1 MLQMS
6 FYNGTLDRRMLSLT
20 VHVWSNQALPIPTF
34 TVRPPAAFT
43 AKAVPIEKE
52 KALHII
58 ENESCLDVDET
69 DTEIVLNA
77 YTSNDML

>member
-1 MLQMS
+1 MLKMS
-6 FYNGTLDRRMLSLT
+6 FYNGTLDRTKAKQVVESTDKILKYRLGF
-20 VHVWSNQALPIPTF
+20 AY
-34 TVRPPAAFT
+34 RG

-52 KALHII
+52 KALLII
-58 ENESCLDVDET
+58 ENECCLDVDET

>member
-6 FYNGTLDRRMLSLT
+6 FYNGTLDRTKAKQVVESTDKILKYRLGF
-20 VHVWSNQALPIPTF
+20 AY
-34 TVRPPAAFT
+34 RG

-58 ENESCLDVDET
+58 ENGCCLDVDET

-77 YTSNDML
+77 YTSSDML

>member
-1 MLQMS
+1 MLKMS
-6 FYNGTLDRRMLSLT
+6 FYNGTLDRTKAKQVVESTDKILKYRLGF
-20 VHVWSNQALPIPTF
+20 AY
-34 TVRPPAAFT
+34 RG

-58 ENESCLDVDET
+58 ENECCLDVDET

-77 YTSNDML
+77 YTSSDML

>member
-6 FYNGTLDRRMLSLT
+6 FYNGTLDRTKAKRVVESTDKILKYRLGF
-20 VHVWSNQALPIPTF
+20 AY
-34 TVRPPAAFT
+34 RG

-58 ENESCLDVDET
+58 ENECCLDVDET

>member
-1 MLQMS
+1 MLKMS
-6 FYNGTLDRRMLSLT
+6 FYNGTLDRTKAKRVVESTDKILKYRLGF
-20 VHVWSNQALPIPTF
+20 AY
-34 TVRPPAAFT
+34 RG
-43 AKAVPIEKE
+43 AKAIPIEKE

-58 ENESCLDVDET
+58 ENECCLDVDET

>member
-1 MLQMS
+1 MLKMS
-6 FYNGTLDRRMLSLT
+6 FYNGTLDRTKAKQVVESTDKILKYRLGF
-20 VHVWSNQALPIPTF
+20 AY
-34 TVRPPAAFT
+34 RG
-43 AKAVPIEKE
+43 AKAIPIEKE

-58 ENESCLDVDET
+58 ENECCLDVDEA

>member
-6 FYNGTLDRRMLSLT
+6 FYNGTLDRT
-20 VHVWSNQALPIPTF
+20 K
-34 TVRPPAAFT
+34 
-43 AKAVPIEKE
+43 AKQVVESTDTILKYRLGFAYRGAQAVPIEKE

>member
-1 MLQMS
+1 MVKMS
-6 FYNGTLDRRMLSLT
+6 FYNGTLDRTKAKRVVESTDKILKYRLGF
-20 VHVWSNQALPIPTF
+20 AY
-34 TVRPPAAFT
+34 RG

-58 ENESCLDVDET
+58 ENECCLDVDET

>member
-6 FYNGTLDRRMLSLT
+6 FYNGTLDRTKAKRVVESTDKILKYRLGF
-20 VHVWSNQALPIPTF
+20 AY
-34 TVRPPAAFT
+34 RG

>member
-1 MLQMS
+1 MLKMS
-6 FYNGTLDRRMLSLT
+6 FYNGTLDRTKAKRVVESTDKILKYRLGF
-20 VHVWSNQALPIPTF
+20 AY
-34 TVRPPAAFT
+34 RG

-58 ENESCLDVDET
+58 ENECCLDVDET

>member
-1 MLQMS
+1 MLKMS
-6 FYNGTLDRRMLSLT
+6 SYIGTHDRTKAKQVVESTDKILKYRLGF
-20 VHVWSNQALPIPTF
+20 AY
-34 TVRPPAAFT
+34 RG
-43 AKAVPIEKE
+43 AKAIPIEKE

-58 ENESCLDVDET
+58 ENECCLDVDET

>member
-1 MLQMS
+1 MLKMS
-6 FYNGTLDRRMLSLT
+6 FYNGTLDRTKAKRVVESTDKILKYRLGF
-20 VHVWSNQALPIPTF
+20 AY
-34 TVRPPAAFT
+34 RG